1 MDCGDVSISMQCCA
15 EIRSVEDGVLE
26 ENKNSLRNG
35 LPYQGFG
42 TFVSYLQRVSAIG
55 NPFFFCHHVKHFL
68 LHRYYYFYA
77 QLQFPGNAF
86 SNWAQKGDHMSL
98 ITLALLN
105 IVTDIANICW
115 NLRDPRG
122 RIFSYLPLLQLS
134 ACFPWNALF
143 SFWSAISRLWFS
155 RGLLKVVPLMRW
167 EWRNSELG
175 VLNWT
180 KRKLIISWSSRGPV
194 MLSN

>member
-1 MDCGDVSISMQCCA
+1 MLCRNKKRRRRCTWGEQELLTKRSPVSG
-15 EIRSVEDGVLE
+15 IRDFCVL
-26 ENKNSLRNG
+26 
-35 LPYQGFG
+35 
-42 TFVSYLQRVSAIG
+42 SAKSIG

-68 LHRYYYFYA
+68 LHRYFYFYA

-86 SNWAQKGDHMSL
+86 SNWVQKGDHMSL

-180 KRKLIISWSSRGPV
+180 KRKLIILWSSRGPV

>member
-1 MDCGDVSISMQCCA
+1 MYLRTRTPYETVSR
-15 EIRSVEDGVLE
+15 IRDS
-26 ENKNSLRNG
+26 G
-35 LPYQGFG
+35 LLCLICKKYRQ
-42 TFVSYLQRVSAIG
+42 
-55 NPFFFCHHVKHFL
+55 PFLLLLSCEA
-68 LHRYYYFYA
+68 LHRYFYFYA
-77 QLQFPGNAF
+77 QLEFPGNAF
-86 SNWAQKGDHMSL
+86 SNWVQKGDHMSL

-105 IVTDIANICW
+105 IVTGIANICW

-143 SFWSAISRLWFS
+143 SFWSAISRLWFL